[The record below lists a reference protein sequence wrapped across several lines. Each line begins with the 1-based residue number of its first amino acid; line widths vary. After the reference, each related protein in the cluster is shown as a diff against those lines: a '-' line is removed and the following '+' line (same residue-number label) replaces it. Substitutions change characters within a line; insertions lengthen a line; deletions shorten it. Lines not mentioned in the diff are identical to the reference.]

1 MDLAPAS
8 RGVSPLR
15 HAPCLG
21 LSPPTPSLETPRTGN
36 CLPSISTDEE
46 FGHGCLAG
54 LGAVLTRWGAAFP
67 TSRNETS
74 GHLRLSAM
82 ADVAGLPSIT
92 LAQSCQTPL
101 GKHGAKRCAHTRLHK
116 KKNGAP
122 RRLIYF
128 SEKEEKTA
136 LRAAITFHPKPCAP
150 RHLLRSPGEK
160 RRSAPLLQVT
170 IHKLRRSAPPL
181 VNCRGKKRSA
191 PSLYTS
197 AQQKGAARRRSR
209 FPFPPFSEHRMEV
222 TRRFPRNL
230 NYPRWDRGRT
240 STREL
245 GCPSLNN
252 RMNNLDD
259 RD

>member
-116 KKNGAP
+116 KK
-122 RRLIYF
+122 
-128 SEKEEKTA
+128 KTA
-136 LRAAITFHPKPCAP
+136 LRAASFTFLKKKKK
-150 RHLLRSPGEK
+150 K
-160 RRSAPLLQVT
+160 RRC
-170 IHKLRRSAPPL
+170 APPL
-181 VNCRGKKRSA
+181 LFTLSHALRATSCVPLEKNGAPRRCFKLRFINCGAPRRRWSTVVEKSA
-191 PSLYTS
+191 P
-197 AQQKGAARRRSR
+197 RRRFILPPNKKALRAAALDSP
-209 FPFPPFSEHRMEV
+209 FLPFPNIE
-222 TRRFPRNL
+222 
-230 NYPRWDRGRT
+230 WK
-240 STREL
+240 
-245 GCPSLNN
+245 
-252 RMNNLDD
+252 
-259 RD
+259 